1 MGCMGA
7 RGGMGGM
14 GGMGCMGGMGG
25 MGGMAAQ
32 PMAMA
37 PQAQAPMGPNSP
49 KQGIP
54 GDHRLYIFGIPPG
67 LNADHL
73 RGHFARHGE
82 ILDVHVP
89 PRKPDN
95 AYITFS
101 DADELMDALANSGVR
116 IAGFTVQGMK
126 E

>member
-1 MGCMGA
+1 MMPA
-7 RGGMGGM
+7 MQAQPA
-14 GGMGCMGGMGG
+14 
-25 MGGMAAQ
+25 MAA
-32 PMAMA
+32 
-37 PQAQAPMGPNSP
+37 NSLI

-54 GDHRLYIFGIPPG
+54 GDHRLYIYGMPVG
-67 LNADHL
+67 LNADML

-89 PRKPDN
+89 PKKPDN

-101 DADELMDALANSGVR
+101 APEEVLDALANSGNR

-126 E
+126 RRPSRRTTSES